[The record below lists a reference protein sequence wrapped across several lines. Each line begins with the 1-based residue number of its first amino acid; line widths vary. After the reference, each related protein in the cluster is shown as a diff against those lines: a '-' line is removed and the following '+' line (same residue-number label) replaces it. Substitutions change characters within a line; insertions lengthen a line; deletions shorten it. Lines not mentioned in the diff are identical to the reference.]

1 MKLEHIVVISRC
13 YQPQINC
20 FVFLI
25 VLDIDPVFCLLRLF
39 FDWAFDIVDQKIAW
53 TGFAGSEF
61 KLGQRSYWLH
71 SIRIGVIKC
80 RAAFLI
86 FGQLQI
92 GFIGCTRSLK
102 GLNIKANRTFALADR

>member
-1 MKLEHIVVISRC
+1 MIKSRGNAHIGYHSHGGDEQEAEESNPETQASQLLEAKR
-13 YQPQINC
+13 Q
-20 FVFLI
+20 
-25 VLDIDPVFCLLRLF
+25 
-39 FDWAFDIVDQKIAW
+39 DIVDQKIAW

-61 KLGQRSYWLH
+61 KLRQRSYWLH